1 MGVGVEYGFRPNWT
15 GRYRIRSPLHGRFKQ
30 FVLGGE
36 SGALNRISPIV
47 DMFTSALTTNSAGV
61 DAVTDLL
68 KPPANLSPGIVRG
81 FFEKES

>member
-1 MGVGVEYGFRPNWT
+1 
-15 GRYRIRSPLHGRFKQ
+15 
-30 FVLGGE
+30 
-36 SGALNRISPIV
+36 
-47 DMFTSALTTNSAGV
+47 MFTSALTTNSAGV